1 MMTTEEKIKMYREK
15 KAFIDGLSKVF
26 EAKPAGSAVVTIEY
40 EVYHKVVVHNEN
52 TYHHYVE
59 FVVITFV
66 GGGKSAKV
74 VTGNSNTA
82 NFRVIG
88 PMLDGGHY
96 EENFYYDSMV
106 ETGYELVQLSINAKL
121 DKLLSKPMTH
131 ISDIRACF
139 NYCRNSEDVEKV
151 IKMIPSVFGKFDVE
165 YYYGSSE
172 EDSTFVITNEYEENG
187 DYQTEVAEYEFYME
201 D

>member
-1 MMTTEEKIKMYREK
+1 MMTMEEKIKMYREK
-15 KAFIDGLSKVF
+15 KAFIDGLSRVF
-26 EAKPAGSAVVTIEY
+26 EAKLTGSAVETIEY
-40 EVYHKVVVHNEN
+40 EVYHKVVARDEN

-59 FVVITFV
+59 FVVITFI

-82 NFRVIG
+82 NFRVLG
-88 PMLDGGHY
+88 PMLDGGRY
-96 EENFYYDSMV
+96 EENSYYDSMI
-106 ETGYELVQLSINAKL
+106 ETGYELVQLFANVKL

-131 ISDIRACF
+131 ISDVRACF

-165 YYYGSSE
+165 YHYRSSE
-172 EDSTFVITNEYEENG
+172 DDSTFVITNEYEENG
-187 DYQTEVAEYEFYME
+187 DYQTEEAEYEFWEE